1 MTQQQQI
8 NHIQDKINEFK
19 KVNPEVK
26 NITVR
31 LNGWSG
37 TVYSIA
43 ESK

>member
-1 MTQQQQI
+1 MTQHQQI
-8 NHIQDKINEFK
+8 NHIEDKLNEFK
-19 KVNPEVK
+19 KSNPEVK

-37 TVYSIA
+37 TVHSIA